1 MLSKSIQSYFQLFL
15 HAFRH
20 LNFILCRPN
29 GSGKSTLLRLLTGRL
44 EPTDGI
50 ISLHSQLRVGIYDQ
64 HFEDLLPPHMSPI
77 AYLCGQF
84 EGVDVLEAR
93 KYLGMFGL
101 DGARHLINISELSG
115 GKEEERRN
123 KTCYFFPATLWDYLF
138 NTLHPCVHLLY
149 NVQSV
154 SSCVIIN

>member
-1 MLSKSIQSYFQLFL
+1 LTAVTYVRTHAPIVILILFYFFFHPFL
-15 HAFRH
+15 HLRFLH
-20 LNFILCRPN
+20 FRPN

-115 GKEEERRN
+115 GKEEKRIEGEEARCFI
-123 KTCYFFPATLWDYLF
+123 TFL
-138 NTLHPCVHLLY
+138 
-149 NVQSV
+149 
-154 SSCVIIN
+154 